1 MSYQE
6 ENLFYEQSTDYTL
19 EEAQIR
25 LQVTLSTTTSSNK
38 KTYLETASRY
48 GVLIGDDNMD
58 SKLESLCLT
67 RINNPFDFNH
77 INNLNKLNIYDSSE
91 KEDDFNF
98 DNLPNSVY
106 NILNNDIVI
115 EIPLEVKNENDAE
128 NVEGSFLKE
137 IPNSLLN
144 RKRDRNEPVIIYK
157 RKDNG
162 RRGIARFFFNHY
174 LIGLIEEMKD
184 KCSCFIHFASFP
196 EKFIFEVAK
205 KKRKDYLDYTFE
217 ELLEN
222 KDLYKGK
229 DPDAYYSINIKV
241 VEALKSEKNKV
252 ILENYGL
259 YKNFKMTYKNLYKK
273 FLKSELYTKHYE
285 KLLKTKGEVE
295 AENFKHFA
303 NIFLE

>member
-6 ENLFYEQSTDYTL
+6 ENLFHEQSTDYTL

-25 LQVTLSTTTSSNK
+25 LQVVLSTTTSSNK
-38 KTYLETASRY
+38 KTYLDKVSRY

-58 SKLESLCLT
+58 SKLESLCLA

-77 INNLNKLNIYDSSE
+77 INNLNNLNIYDSSE

-115 EIPLEVKNENDAE
+115 EIPLEDKNQNDAE

-144 RKRDRNEPVIIYK
+144 RKRDRIEPVIIYK

-174 LIGLIEEMKD
+174 LIGLIEEMKN
-184 KCSCFIHFASFP
+184 KCKCFIHFAYFP
-196 EKFIFEVAK
+196 EKFIFEAERK
-205 KKRKDYLDYTFE
+205 KNKHYLDYTFE
-217 ELLEN
+217 ELVEN

-229 DPDAYYSINIKV
+229 DPHGYYSINIKV
-241 VEALKSEKNKV
+241 IEALKSEKNKV
-252 ILENYGL
+252 TLENYGL
-259 YKNFKMTYKNLYKK
+259 YANFKMTYRNLYKK
-273 FLKSELYTKHYE
+273 FLASKLYSEHYKE
-285 KLLKTKGEVE
+285 LLKTKGEAE

>member
-77 INNLNKLNIYDSSE
+77 INNLNIYDSSE

-144 RKRDRNEPVIIYK
+144 RKRDRIEPVIIYK

-174 LIGLIEEMKD
+174 LI
-184 KCSCFIHFASFP
+184 FN
-196 EKFIFEVAK
+196 
-205 KKRKDYLDYTFE
+205 KRNE
-217 ELLEN
+217 R
-222 KDLYKGK
+222 
-229 DPDAYYSINIKV
+229 
-241 VEALKSEKNKV
+241 
-252 ILENYGL
+252 
-259 YKNFKMTYKNLYKK
+259 
-273 FLKSELYTKHYE
+273 
-285 KLLKTKGEVE
+285 
-295 AENFKHFA
+295 
-303 NIFLE
+303 